1 MSLSILIFP
10 DTYEVQVP
18 YVSSRLP
25 EETAN
30 LTGKICIVSSRAFE
44 CQSIELELR
53 GDLLVDHQT
62 SFDVLNNLIEGMPP
76 PIALL
81 HHEVELPSHKFEIG
95 HTIVEFSMPLSKKLP
110 PSYEGLFVVSEYGT
124 HHRTSSASVRT
135 RHIWLTIM
143 FALFLFVSNISL
155 SNTH

>member
-18 YVSSRLP
+18 YASSRLP

-62 SFDVLNNLIEGMPP
+62 SFDVLNNLIEGLPP
-76 PIALL
+76 PIVLI
-81 HHEVELPSHKFEIG
+81 HHEVELSTHKFEIG

-124 HHRTSSASVRT
+124 HHRASSASVRT

-143 FALFLFVSNISL
+143 FAMFLFISKISL

>member
-18 YVSSRLP
+18 YVSSRFP
-25 EETAN
+25 AETPK

-62 SFDVLNNLIEGMPP
+62 SFDILNNLIEGLPP
-76 PIALL
+76 PITLL
-81 HHEVELPSHKFEIG
+81 HHEVELSTHKFEIG
-95 HTIVEFSMPLSKKLP
+95 HTIVEFSMPLSKKIP
-110 PSYEGLFVVSEYGT
+110 PSYEGLFVVSGRKAE
-124 HHRTSSASVRT
+124 SA
-135 RHIWLTIM
+135 RHLCGRDT
-143 FALFLFVSNISL
+143 FG
-155 SNTH
+155 